1 MNERPNVMG
10 VTRAGNTEF
19 MLDWKAQM
27 FDVLKRVKPEASEG
41 ELVELINRKF
51 EERFNNPMIFLHNN
65 VKIKDIGEAQKKFSM
80 GLLELIEVI
89 KEHNPILTE
98 SGVMYKQHAQ
108 QTNPISDLLWKWKAE
123 RGQLKKKA
131 LQAFEAGDMATNA
144 IYDLGQGNKKVN
156 MNSYYGASGLKTAVM
171 FNLYNAESVTL
182 KGQRIISSSDTC
194 MDAFLSNNTPFMYL
208 EEFFTFIH
216 RVEREEYKIDIIGLH
231 KDCDY
236 KPKVRDVAIKMYES
250 FHENIQGVLSVDE
263 IADILGR
270 LSTETL
276 YKLYYKNNL
285 YAALMLDDVQT
296 VLKTILDKL
305 NLWNRECE
313 DNFFIDPNKAPECVK
328 EELDQLYHLLSDLVL
343 YKYMAVGRVGRL
355 KHEPRASVVT
365 IDTDSNM
372 INVDPFYLFVRYVI
386 QRGDILDFDPNIFRF
401 NVVNII
407 SCVLTKIINDVMYKF
422 TITSNIND
430 HEYRLLIN
438 MKNEFLFKKF
448 LTTEAKKNYVGLTEL
463 KEGKRPKV
471 PKMNI
476 MGLQI
481 KKSSVN
487 ANVRD
492 QLSDILEYDIMRSE
506 DIEVPEILQKISAV
520 EDSISESLRKGERK
534 YCSPSKVK
542 GARAYANP
550 MTQTGYRGM
559 ILWNT
564 LYEDNKIEAPGKVA
578 MVKLNITKPADFERL
593 KEEAPEIYDKLMST
607 LFDMGNQSEEAQ
619 YFQSKG
625 ITVLS
630 LPTTDEVDIP
640 EWTKNF
646 ICYDEIITNSTKVM
660 LPILKSLALTTGSST
675 KLETFSNIIQL

>member
-1 MNERPNVMG
+1 
-10 VTRAGNTEF
+10 
-19 MLDWKAQM
+19 
-27 FDVLKRVKPEASEG
+27 
-41 ELVELINRKF
+41 
-51 EERFNNPMIFLHNN
+51 
-65 VKIKDIGEAQKKFSM
+65 
-80 GLLELIEVI
+80 
-89 KEHNPILTE
+89 
-98 SGVMYKQHAQ
+98 
-108 QTNPISDLLWKWKAE
+108 
-123 RGQLKKKA
+123 
-131 LQAFEAGDMATNA
+131 
-144 IYDLGQGNKKVN
+144 
-156 MNSYYGASGLKTAVM
+156 
-171 FNLYNAESVTL
+171 
-182 KGQRIISSSDTC
+182 
-194 MDAFLSNNTPFMYL
+194 
-208 EEFFTFIH
+208 
-216 RVEREEYKIDIIGLH
+216 
-231 KDCDY
+231 
-236 KPKVRDVAIKMYES
+236 
-250 FHENIQGVLSVDE
+250 
-263 IADILGR
+263 
-270 LSTETL
+270 
-276 YKLYYKNNL
+276 
-285 YAALMLDDVQT
+285 
-296 VLKTILDKL
+296 
-305 NLWNRECE
+305 
-313 DNFFIDPNKAPECVK
+313 
-328 EELDQLYHLLSDLVL
+328 
-343 YKYMAVGRVGRL
+343 MAVGRVGRL

-372 INVDPFYLFVRYVI
+372 INVDPFYLFVRYIV

-430 HEYRLLIN
+430 HEFRLLIN

-550 MTQTGYRGM
+550 MTQAGYRGM